1 MHMPADLAHRLTIYI
16 YIIIALT
23 LICGTHTIYAR
34 SMRSTF
40 CSEINLGTELMS
52 EGQSLWLNKNG
63 IHHRFTPMFRF
74 VEYTFIIE

>member
-1 MHMPADLAHRLTIYI
+1 MHMPTDLAHELTIYI
-16 YIIIALT
+16 YIY
-23 LICGTHTIYAR
+23 ICGTHAIYAR
-34 SMRSTF
+34 SMRSTS